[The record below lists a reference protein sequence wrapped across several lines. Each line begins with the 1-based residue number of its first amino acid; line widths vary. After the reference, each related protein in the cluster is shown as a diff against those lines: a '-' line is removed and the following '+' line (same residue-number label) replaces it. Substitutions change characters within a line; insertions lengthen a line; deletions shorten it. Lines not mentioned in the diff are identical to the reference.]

1 MTAPQRPETSSLFRG
16 EPGPWSRRILVVDD
30 DEAIRSMV
38 SDKLEY
44 EGYEVWTA
52 RDGQH
57 ALEVLDRR
65 GLPHLAVVDLL
76 MPRMDGFAFCQAV
89 QQYVDLPV
97 IFLTA
102 VDDEETILR
111 GIQSCAEDYVTK
123 PFSPRLLAA
132 RVDRVLRR
140 IGDFAYTLEPCMRID
155 ETLVVDLSHQ
165 EVWLDGEQV
174 RLTPTENKILHI
186 LLSSAPRLVTSR
198 YLLDR
203 IWPHEEAGEDVLRV
217 HVHRLRGKLQ
227 GSANSDPYILTER
240 GRGYRFRAR

>member
-1 MTAPQRPETSSLFRG
+1 MTAPQRAEISPLIRG
-16 EPGPWSRRILVVDD
+16 EPNPWSRRILVVDD

-52 RDGQH
+52 CDGQH

-102 VDDEETILR
+102 IDDEETILR
-111 GIQSCAEDYVTK
+111 GITYCAEDYVTK

-132 RVDRVLRR
+132 RVERVLRR
-140 IGDFAYTLEPCMRID
+140 IGDFAYTLEPRMKID
-155 ETLVVDLSHQ
+155 EFLTVDLAHQ
-165 EVWLDGEQV
+165 QAWVDGAPV

-186 LLSSAPRLVTSR
+186 LLSNAPRPVSNR

-203 IWPHEEAGEDVLRV
+203 VWPREEAGEDVLRV
-217 HVHRLRGKLQ
+217 HLHRLRAKLQ
-227 GSANSDPYILTER
+227 GSAHSEPYILTER